1 MADLLYR
8 YTKEALG
15 IVNSFFR
22 RTLMP
27 SLPEVKADHPVSG
40 HIASQVSRNDR
51 PRFVTI
57 KEDVYSSTYAVFQIS
72 RSKDMIKQFRA
83 TGELANN
90 VSRILLVVGRQIIAS
105 SDDVKSPVG
114 DSWFPIVALPYQHF
128 GAWCQLSDVRG
139 PRNGAVEYDS
149 CFLDV
154 EDRRKLI
161 MQELIYP
168 AGYDILISKGESV
181 SNKIG
186 EIYGKQI
193 VEWVRNAHPF
203 YDKSSLH
210 CWPLAGK
217 IRLTEKC
224 GTFERFG
231 QVFDRVV
238 VRANKACEFVLKA
251 NDMVIYRQPINA
263 DVDTEILWGVYFVY
277 PLYNEIS
284 FDFVPNDSNAAD
296 LSCSIERSEL
306 LLTNSIDDRPY
317 IIPEMGLVL
326 VDGQYYVKSEFYAE
340 SLADKKE
347 SNTSVIV

>member
-40 HIASQVSRNDR
+40 HIASQVSHNDR
-51 PRFVTI
+51 SRFVTI

-72 RSKDMIKQFRA
+72 RSKDMIKQFRV

-128 GAWCQLSDVRG
+128 GVWCQLADERG
-139 PRNGAVEYDS
+139 SRNGAVEYDS
-149 CFLDV
+149 CFLDG
-154 EDRRKLI
+154 EDRRNLI
-161 MQELIYP
+161 TRELIYP

-181 SNKIG
+181 SGKIG

-193 VEWVRNAHPF
+193 IEWVRNAHPF

-217 IRLTEKC
+217 IKLTEKF
-224 GTFERFG
+224 GVFDRFG
-231 QVFDRVV
+231 QLFDKVI
-238 VRANKACEFVLKA
+238 VRANKTCDFILKA
-251 NDMVIYRQPINA
+251 NDLEIHRQSINA
-263 DVDTEILWGVYFVY
+263 NVDTEILKGVYFVY

-284 FDFVPNDSNAAD
+284 FDFVPNDGNVAD
-296 LSCSIERSEL
+296 FTCSVERSEL
-306 LLTNSIDDRPY
+306 LLASSIDDRPY
-317 IIPEMGLVL
+317 IIPEMDLVL
-326 VDGQYYVKSEFYAE
+326 VNGQYYVTSEFYAE

-347 SNTSVIV
+347 SNTDVIA